1 MQALV
6 KHFGLNSLAHFH
18 FFLLYIFNMSLQRVL
33 EIARKNGMPVIITD
47 NSGLDPMVIL
57 PLEQFEALIGGEKVA
72 QGGSTSNVL
81 RPTIELD
88 PEPSTQDA
96 GLDQAIAEMTAER
109 LKSRVEEAAVQLEDL
124 AKQAQENPEIS
135 LEERFYLEPL
145 EDE

>member
-1 MQALV
+1 
-6 KHFGLNSLAHFH
+6 
-18 FFLLYIFNMSLQRVL
+18 
-33 EIARKNGMPVIITD
+33 MPVIITD